1 MIISRTPVR
10 ISLFGG
16 GTDYREYYSNGSG
29 AVIGTTIDK
38 YIYVSI
44 NRLSDFFDY
53 KIRVGY
59 SKSELVNSVDQ
70 IVHPSVRECLRYK
83 NVEGNLDI
91 HIFADLPARTGLGSS
106 SAFTVG
112 FLHALYALEGKVATK
127 ERLATDAL
135 HVEQD
140 MINENVGSQDQIH
153 ASYGGLNVI
162 EFGPGEFRVR
172 PLIISGRKRQLLEDS
187 IMIFYT
193 SQTRYANEILKE
205 QVERTRSRDNDTYL
219 QKMHDMV
226 YEAIDVISNE
236 KDNSFI
242 KSLGVMLDKSWKL
255 KKSLSSQVS
264 NSLIDDAYDQ
274 ALQAGA
280 CGGKIAG
287 AGGGGFLVM
296 IAEPS
301 RQDDVRKAL
310 ANLLEVK
317 FKFDASGTTIIY
329 HQP

>member
-29 AVIGTTIDK
+29 AVIGTTINK
-38 YIYVSI
+38 YVYVSI

-70 IVHPSVRECLRYK
+70 IVHPSVRECLKYK
-83 NVEGNLDI
+83 NINGNLDI

-112 FLHALYALEGKVATK
+112 FLHSLYELEGKVATK
-127 ERLATDAL
+127 ERLAMDAL

-140 MINENVGSQDQIH
+140 MIKENVGSQDQIH
-153 ASYGGLNVI
+153 AAYGGLNMI
-162 EFGPGEFRVR
+162 EFGPSKFKVR
-172 PLIISGRKRQLLEDS
+172 PLVLSDNKRQLLENS

-193 SQTRYANEILKE
+193 NQTRLANEILKE
-205 QVERTRSRDNDTYL
+205 QIERTISRDNDAYL
-219 QKMHDMV
+219 KQMHNMV
-226 YEAIDVISNE
+226 YEAIDIISNE
-236 KDNSFI
+236 EDDIFVK
-242 KSLGVMLDKSWKL
+242 KLGEMLGVSWKL
-255 KKSLSSQVS
+255 KKSLSTQVS
-264 NSLIDDAYDQ
+264 NSSIDEAYLR
-274 ALQAGA
+274 AINAGA
-280 CGGKIAG
+280 YGGKVAG
-287 AGGGGFLVM
+287 AGGGGFLMM
-296 IAEPS
+296 IVAPS
-301 RQDDVRKAL
+301 SQDNVRKAL
-310 ANLLEVK
+310 ADYLEVK
-317 FKFDASGTTIIY
+317 FKFDSNGSKVIY

>member
-29 AVIGTTIDK
+29 AVIGTTINK
-38 YIYVSI
+38 YVYVSI
-44 NRLSDFFDY
+44 NRLSDFFEY

-70 IVHPSVRECLRYK
+70 IVHPSVRECLRHK

-135 HVEQD
+135 HVEQN
-140 MINENVGSQDQIH
+140 MIQENVGSQDQIH

-162 EFGPGEFRVR
+162 EFGPDKFRVR

-205 QVERTRSRDNDTYL
+205 QVERTRSRDNDAYL
-219 QKMHDMV
+219 KKMHDMV

-236 KDNSFI
+236 NEESFI
-242 KSLGVMLDKSWKL
+242 KSLGMMLDKSWRL

-264 NSLIDDAYDQ
+264 NTLIDDAYEL
-274 ALQAGA
+274 ALRAGA
-280 CGGKIAG
+280 YGGKVAG
-287 AGGGGFLVM
+287 AGGGGFLMM
-296 IAEPS
+296 IVEPIK
-301 RQDDVRKAL
+301 QEDVRKAL
-310 ANLLEVK
+310 ATYLEVK
-317 FKFDASGTTIIY
+317 FKFDTSGSTIIY